1 MRKKV
6 EIINSLDYLNYEG
19 IKWQIENV
27 VSGKSDE
34 LWIATPHENASNIL
48 ANYGL
53 NIKNNNVF
61 DIYTNEYL
69 KPISK
74 KDGIWWTDLN
84 VPNQAQLVVS
94 DKWTKSLTSHG
105 EKLAE
110 IRWFNDGSRIVQ
122 AVIWLNENGEIDYKD
137 IYRRDGS
144 LFAKQYY
151 SEGHILQS
159 DFYDQNGVN
168 ISTSD
173 FYFENDI
180 NMVLHNNT
188 KYTNSNEFIKS
199 LLSGKQGYE
208 FNITQLG
215 RELSFIPDES
225 TLTFIDTIVD
235 QDNSIKGNIYNL
247 LDDDN
252 HKIKRINLS
261 TQNYHELQTRDLIS
275 NKITELK

>member
-1 MRKKV
+1 M
-6 EIINSLDYLNYEG
+6 
-19 IKWQIENV
+19 
-27 VSGKSDE
+27 
-34 LWIATPHENASNIL
+34 
-48 ANYGL
+48 
-53 NIKNNNVF
+53 
-61 DIYTNEYL
+61 
-69 KPISK
+69 
-74 KDGIWWTDLN
+74 
-84 VPNQAQLVVS
+84 S